1 MKITI
6 QSIHFD
12 ADKKLLNLIEERLS
26 KLEQFFNNIIAAE
39 VYLRLDKDADAGNK
53 IVEVRLDMSQKAETV
68 KSRAKTFEKALDEV
82 YDALEKVVK
91 KHKEKLRNRKV
102 DKDALVTED

>member
-12 ADKKLLNLIEERLS
+12 ADQKLLTLIEERLG
-26 KLEQFFNNIIAAE
+26 KLEQFFNNIISAE

-82 YDALEKVVK
+82 YDALEQVVK

-102 DKDALVTED
+102 DKDSLVIED

>member
-12 ADKKLLNLIEERLS
+12 ADKKLIALIEERLG
-26 KLEQFFNNIIAAE
+26 KLNQFFNHIISAE

-53 IVEVRLDMSQKAETV
+53 IVEVKLDMSQKVETV
-68 KSRAKTFEKALDEV
+68 KSRSKTFEKALDEV
-82 YDALEKVVK
+82 YNALEHIVK

-102 DKDALVTED
+102 DKSSLVIQD

>member
-12 ADKKLLNLIEERLS
+12 ADQKLLTLIEERLA
-26 KLEQFFNNIIAAE
+26 KLEHFFNNIISAE

-53 IVEVRLDMSQKAETV
+53 IVEVRLDMSQKVETV
-68 KSRAKTFEKALDEV
+68 KSRAKTFEKSLDEV
-82 YDALEKVVK
+82 YDALEQIVK

-102 DKDALVTED
+102 DKDNLVIED

>member
-12 ADKKLLNLIEERLS
+12 ADKKLLALIEERLS
-26 KLEQFFNNIIAAE
+26 KLEQFFNHIINAE

-53 IVEVRLDMSQKAETV
+53 IVEVRIDMSQKVETV

-82 YDALEKVVK
+82 YDALEQIVK
-91 KHKEKLRNRKV
+91 KHKEKLRNRKL
-102 DKDALVTED
+102 DKDSLVIQD

>member
-12 ADKKLLNLIEERLS
+12 ADKKLLALIEERLA
-26 KLEQFFNNIIAAE
+26 KLEQFFNNIIGAE

-53 IVEVRLDMSQKAETV
+53 IVEVRLDMSQKVETV

-82 YDALEKVVK
+82 YDALEQVVK

-102 DKDALVTED
+102 DKDSLVIED

>member
-12 ADKKLLNLIEERLS
+12 ADKKLLKLIEERLA
-26 KLEQFFNNIIAAE
+26 KLEQFFNNIISAE

-53 IVEVRLDMSQKAETV
+53 IVEVRLDMSQKVETV
-68 KSRAKTFEKALDEV
+68 KYRAKTFEKALDEV
-82 YDALEKVVK
+82 YDALEQVVK

-102 DKDALVTED
+102 DKDTLVIED